1 MLYDSKGNIPILR
14 KSSHTKFSS
23 YSWPGFW
30 YVTLFQLNVQRM
42 VWPVKFCMV
51 WNRMQKKLMCLSR
64 FGLGLEV
71 EFLAVS
77 IGLSR
82 HAYSKNSALEKDLRT
97 PQVSSHSTQVSSH
110 SPHILRNHRTP
121 ERASHT
127 IKSSYSGGERDFTFF
142 PPRQVF
148 FFLFFIFQLKCP
160 GITFFGIWGRWR
172 SHLKRLKFHIRSHSM

>member
-1 MLYDSKGNIPILR
+1 
-14 KSSHTKFSS
+14 
-23 YSWPGFW
+23 
-30 YVTLFQLNVQRM
+30 
-42 VWPVKFCMV
+42 
-51 WNRMQKKLMCLSR
+51 MQKKLMCLSR
-64 FGLGLEV
+64 FGLGLGV